1 MLFEAFATEFSGPP
15 PRFLGKN
22 NYKTPWS
29 LDAPITTPVGLND
42 AAEAVEMLR
51 VAIAKTKE
59 KYGRIDPRFGDIN
72 RFIIEDVNLPGHG
85 GFGNLGAFNVITWMD
100 PDGDGIRE
108 PYHGETWVSMV
119 EFSTPI
125 KAKGMMAYGNSRQKG
140 SAHYSDQLQFLHND
154 EYRTL
159 WLQRSEIEANAE
171 AKDVLTQP

>member
-1 MLFEAFATEFSGPP
+1 
-15 PRFLGKN
+15 
-22 NYKTPWS
+22 
-29 LDAPITTPVGLND
+29 
-42 AAEAVEMLR
+42 
-51 VAIAKTKE
+51 
-59 KYGRIDPRFGDIN
+59 
-72 RFIIEDVNLPGHG
+72 
-85 GFGNLGAFNVITWMD
+85 MD